1 MRKRILPIAIAA
13 VLLIP
18 LVYLAYHLL
27 PVIFPEYDTQ
37 TAIVYTLADGV
48 DVTGVAVR
56 SERAISGSA
65 EGGTVGY
72 LVEDGSRVSGGSV
85 VAEIYA
91 GQEQANQRAR
101 ENALTTEL
109 EMLNASQDP
118 AQTSEGNVGVILK
131 QQMQNLYQLQKTI
144 ASGYYDTLQE
154 DRAGLTKSAN
164 MLQIATGKTPNFDDR
179 IAAIT
184 AERDAAAAAVGQVT
198 YLSSDT
204 TGYFSAI
211 TDGEEATYT
220 ESYLDSLPAADLET
234 LLATPLPQQGGQAG
248 KIVQDYKWYFYFVVD
263 AAAAQRFDEDK
274 DGKVTIDFHY
284 TGAEEVPANIV
295 SITPDAATGKSV
307 VKLVCTYI
315 NHDTINLRVQHA
327 SVNFKSYTGI
337 RVDRDALHIVKDER
351 GVYVRFGNL
360 VQFKKVSPLF
370 ENDNYALLPVQYTV
384 EDPKN
389 QVVVYDEII
398 VAGKNLYDNKLL

>member
-1 MRKRILPIAIAA
+1 MRKKILAA
-13 VLLIP
+13 ALAVVLLIP
-18 LVYLAYHLL
+18 LVYLVYHLL
-27 PVIFPEYDTQ
+27 PVVFPEYDTQ

-56 SERAISGSA
+56 QEKAIAGAA
-65 EGGTVGY
+65 EGGTLGY

-101 ENALTTEL
+101 ETALNTEL
-109 EMLNASQDP
+109 AMLNASQDP

-131 QQMQNLYQLQKTI
+131 QQMESLYQLQKTI
-144 ASGYYDTLQE
+144 ASGYYDTLPA

-164 MLQIATGKTPNFDDR
+164 MLQVSTGQVANFDER
-179 IAAIT
+179 IAALT

-198 YLSSDT
+198 YLSADT
-204 TGYFSAI
+204 TGYFSAV
-211 TDGEEATYT
+211 TDGAEATYT
-220 ESYLDSLPAADLET
+220 QSYLDGLTAADLET
-234 LLATPLPQQGGQAG
+234 LLATQLPQQSGQAG
-248 KIVQDYKWYFYFVVD
+248 KIVQDYKWYFYVVGD
-263 AAAAQRFDEDK
+263 AGAAKRFDEDK

-284 TGAEEVPANIV
+284 TGAEEVPASIV
-295 SITPDAATGKSV
+295 SITPDETTGKSII
-307 VKLVCTYI
+307 KLVCTYI
-315 NHDTINLRVQHA
+315 NQDTINLRVQHA

-337 RVDRDALHIVKDER
+337 RVDREALHIVKDQR

-360 VQFKKVSPLF
+360 VQFKKVAPLF
-370 ENDNYALLPVQYTV
+370 ENENYVLLPVQYTV
-384 EDPKN
+384 EDPTN

-398 VAGKNLYDNKLL
+398 KERKNLYDNKLL

>member
-1 MRKRILPIAIAA
+1 MRKRIVSVAIAI

-48 DVTGVAVR
+48 DVTGVAAR
-56 SERAISGSA
+56 QEKTIAGSA
-65 EGGTVGY
+65 EGGTLGY
-72 LVEDGSRVSGGSV
+72 LVEDGSRVSVGNV

-101 ENALTTEL
+101 ETALNAELGMLT
-109 EMLNASQDP
+109 ASQDP

-131 QQMQNLYQLQKTI
+131 QQMQNLYQLQKSI
-144 ASGYYDTLQE
+144 ASGYYDTLPTA
-154 DRAGLTKSAN
+154 RAELTKSAN
-164 MLQIATGKTPNFDDR
+164 MLQIATGQITNFEER
-179 IAAIT
+179 VAALT
-184 AERDAAAAAVGQVT
+184 AERDAAAAAVGQVS
-198 YLSSDT
+198 YLSADT

-211 TDGEEATYT
+211 TDGAEATYT
-220 ESYLDSLPAADLET
+220 ESYLDSLAATDLES
-234 LLATPLPQQGGQAG
+234 LLTTPLPQQAGQAG
-248 KIVQDYKWYFYFVVD
+248 KIVQDYKWYFYFVVE
-263 AAAAQRFDEDK
+263 AEVAQRFDEDK
-274 DGKVTIDFHY
+274 DGKVTINFHY
-284 TGAEEVPANIV
+284 TGAEEVPASIV
-295 SITPDAATGKSV
+295 SITKDDATGKSV
-307 VKLVCTYI
+307 VKLACTYI
-315 NHDTINLRVQHA
+315 NHDTINLRIQHA

-360 VQFKKVSPLF
+360 VQFKKVAPLF
-370 ENDNYALLPVQYTV
+370 ENENYVLLPVQYTV

-389 QVVVYDEII
+389 EVVVYDEII